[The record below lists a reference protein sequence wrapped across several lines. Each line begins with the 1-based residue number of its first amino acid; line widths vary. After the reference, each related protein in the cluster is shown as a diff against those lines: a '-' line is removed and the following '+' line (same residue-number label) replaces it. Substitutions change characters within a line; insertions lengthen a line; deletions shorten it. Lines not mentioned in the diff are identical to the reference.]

1 MIDIKH
7 CSTDA
12 DFDFA
17 VRITKDYLRWLDMD
31 LSFQDIDNKLSDFS
45 SLCGP
50 PQGIFLLAWHNSDL
64 AGGVGLRRFD
74 DDIYEMN
81 ACLFMTRLNAEAYDA
96 AYAQPS
102 FNMR

>member
-31 LSFQDIDNKLSDFS
+31 LSFQDIDNEFSNFS
-45 SLCGP
+45 SMYGP
-50 PQGIFLLAWHNSDL
+50 PQGIFLLAWRKRDL
-64 AGGVGLRRFD
+64 VGGVGLRRFD

-81 ACLFMTRLNAEAYDA
+81 ACLFMTRLNAEA
-96 AYAQPS
+96 
-102 FNMR
+102 